1 MFLKK
6 NFFLFLISGVLFGM
20 ASCKDEDPIESSIY
34 EDGIF
39 ITNEGPFQN
48 GTGTISFYS
57 RKTGTMTNNIFQE
70 SNDGE
75 ELGNIV
81 HSMTIHNDLAY
92 IVVNNANKI
101 VIANATNF
109 RKVGEITNLE
119 LPRYFL
125 PVSEDKAFVS
135 QWGADGTTGSIKVID
150 LTTNKVSNTI
160 DVRPGPE
167 SMIKINGFVY
177 VTNSGG
183 FTADSVITK
192 IDISSEAVV
201 KTIEV
206 GQGPD
211 FIVSDNNSDLWV
223 LGHGNYLNGGNGALS
238 KLSND
243 NLVLSMET
251 TIGAA
256 DLNINNEGNLL
267 YFGMNG
273 VTYKHDIS
281 ANSIS
286 TSPFISRYFY
296 GFGIDSQTGDIM
308 ALDAK
313 DFLQNGQMFIY
324 DTDGT
329 VLDSIRV
336 GLAPGGFWFD

>member
-1 MFLKK
+1 M
-6 NFFLFLISGVLFGM
+6 S
-20 ASCKDEDPIESSIY
+20 
-34 EDGIF
+34 
-39 ITNEGPFQN
+39 
-48 GTGTISFYS
+48 
-57 RKTGTMTNNIFQE
+57 NNIFQE
-70 SNDGE
+70 ANDGE

-101 VIANATNF
+101 IIANATTF
-109 RKVGEITNLE
+109 EKVDEITDLE

-125 PVSEDKAFVS
+125 PINADKAFVS
-135 QWGADGTTGSIKVID
+135 QWGADGVTGSIKVID
-150 LTTNKVSNTI
+150 LMTNKVSNTI
-160 DVRPGPE
+160 DTRPGPE
-167 SMIKINGFVY
+167 AMIKIDDFVY
-177 VTNSGG
+177 ATNSGG
-183 FTADSVITK
+183 FTADSVVTK
-192 IDISSEAVV
+192 IDITSETVV
-201 KTIEV
+201 KMIEV

-211 FIVSDNNSDLWV
+211 YIVTDNNGDLWV
-223 LGHGNYLNGGNGALS
+223 LGHGNYLNGANGALS

-243 NLVLSMET
+243 NLVLSMEA

-273 VTYKHDIS
+273 MTYKHDIS
-281 ANSIS
+281 E
-286 TSPFISRYFY
+286 TSLNTFPFISRYFY
-296 GFGIDSQTGDIM
+296 GFGIDSQTEDIM

-324 DTDGT
+324 DSDGT
-329 VLDSIRV
+329 ALDSMET